1 MSVHP
6 KDRLSAYLD
15 GELSSADR
23 EAIDVHL
30 RECLACTTELQQ
42 LAVVDALVRD
52 ATDEVPAGYFET
64 LPGRIGPRLRAS
76 PRPAAGPAPTPIRR
90 PWTMPSWAYAAAAV
104 LLMAVVAPYVVR
116 DAKPPVSAKASA
128 VPSPPLSDHP
138 AQEAAAGAP
147 PSAAPRANVPEAPKE
162 RPRAEPSP
170 ERRELAGSHDATDEL
185 KARAE
190 GDVTSMADAAATPA
204 AVPTT
209 EPDREQANAFADEPA
224 PAPAAAA
231 SEERRAREAAPSVRA
246 APSQALPPAG
256 LLRKAA
262 PYAVSKERYDAL
274 EARVATTLVEVRT
287 LRDDY
292 RAFITENGASAMLG
306 EAWIRVVELDVR
318 LATASQD
325 AADWDRA
332 RNDAAMARF
341 YWRKDPVKDARLL
354 ELLSKAP
361 EKR

>member
-1 MSVHP
+1 MSGHP

-23 EAIDVHL
+23 EAVDVHL
-30 RECLACTTELQQ
+30 RECPACTTELQQ
-42 LAVVDALVRD
+42 LAVVDALARD

-64 LPGRIGPRLRAS
+64 LPARIGPQLRAS
-76 PRPAAGPAPTPIRR
+76 PRPAAAPAPTPIRR
-90 PWTMPSWAYAAAAV
+90 PWAMPSWAYAAAAM
-104 LLMAVVAPYVVR
+104 LLMAVVAPYVAR
-116 DAKPPVSAKASA
+116 EAKPPVSAKASA
-128 VPSPPLSDHP
+128 FPSPPLSDRP
-138 AQEAAAGAP
+138 APEAAA
-147 PSAAPRANVPEAPKE
+147 AAPSSAPVASVPAAPKE
-162 RPRAEPSP
+162 RPRAEPAP
-170 ERRELAGSHDATDEL
+170 ERRNLARSVDATDEL
-185 KARAE
+185 KAKAE
-190 GDVTSMADAAATPA
+190 GDVTSIAESAAAPA

-224 PAPAAAA
+224 PAPATAAP
-231 SEERRAREAAPSVRA
+231 EERRAREAAPSVRA
-246 APSQALPPAG
+246 AQSQALPPAG
-256 LLRKAA
+256 LLRKAVPHA
-262 PYAVSKERYDAL
+262 LSKERYAAL
-274 EARVATTLVEVRT
+274 EARVATTLVELRT

-292 RAFITENGASAMLG
+292 RAFITENGGSSTLG

-332 RNDAAMARF
+332 RNDAAMARS